1 MGPPAGCLRRVP
13 TGRRPH
19 VPSNRKAFAL
29 CHADAVRPN
38 CGGVVHGEPAGSA
51 VSGVPVAADDAGPT
65 ALRIILGGQLRKLRE
80 GAGISREAAGDA
92 IRGSHTK
99 ISRLELGRVRFKDRD
114 VSDLLSLYGIGVGPD
129 RTQLLELARRAN
141 QPGWWQQYGDVLPH
155 WFETYLGLEP
165 AAATIRNYEMQFVP
179 GLLQT
184 EEYARVV
191 IGLGRAAGSDGR
203 AVDVRMRRQR
213 LLQSTGGPH
222 LVAVVDEAALRRP
235 LPGVEAMRRQLRHL
249 AEMSASPSVQLR
261 VVPFGAGMHPAA
273 GGAFSILGFE
283 DPELPP
289 IVYLEQLTS
298 ALYLDKPA
306 DVDRYAEAM
315 NRLCEISTGPDEAPA
330 VLERIGRE
338 L

>member
-1 MGPPAGCLRRVP
+1 MLSPFGRAAAPVRTQSAAGW
-13 TGRRPH
+13 
-19 VPSNRKAFAL
+19 
-29 CHADAVRPN
+29 
-38 CGGVVHGEPAGSA
+38 VHGEA
-51 VSGVPVAADDAGPT
+51 VGAAVTGVPVPADDSGPT
-65 ALRIILGGQLRKLRE
+65 ALRIILGGQLRRL
-80 GAGISREAAGDA
+80 REAAGVSREDAGSA
-92 IRGSHTK
+92 IRGSHAK
-99 ISRLELGRVRFKDRD
+99 ISRLELGRVRFKEQD
-114 VSDLLSLYGIGVGPD
+114 VSDLLELYGIGDGPD
-129 RTQLLELARRAN
+129 RSQLLDLAHRAN
-141 QPGWWQQYGDVLPH
+141 RPGWWQQYGDVLPH

-191 IGLGRAAGSDGR
+191 IGLGMAPDPDDR

-213 LLQSTGGPH
+213 LLGSEGGPR
-222 LVAVVDEAALRRP
+222 LDAVVDEAALRRP
-235 LPGVEAMRRQLRHL
+235 LPGVDAMRRQLRHL
-249 AEMSASPSVQLR
+249 AEMSEAPSVRLR

-289 IVYLEQLTS
+289 IVYVEQLTS

-306 DVDRYAEAM
+306 DVDRYDEAM
-315 NRLCEISTGPDEAPA
+315 NRLCEISEGPDEAPA
-330 VLERIGRE
+330 VLERISRE